1 MEMLELVLVQTR
13 VGAVVLGGVVGAAA
27 VAAVV
32 APAGSNVISRSRIKK
47 RRIGAYSSRR
57 LAEVVSSRSYL
68 ELNHLMVTHPP
79 RRVSSK
85 LSLLQGDQFLQQLLW
100 IQWPKA
106 LPPLPLFTSPSK

>member
-32 APAGSNVISRSRIKK
+32 APAGSNVISRNRIKK

-57 LAEVVSSRSYL
+57 LAEVVSSRS
-68 ELNHLMVTHPP
+68 
-79 RRVSSK
+79 
-85 LSLLQGDQFLQQLLW
+85 
-100 IQWPKA
+100 
-106 LPPLPLFTSPSK
+106 